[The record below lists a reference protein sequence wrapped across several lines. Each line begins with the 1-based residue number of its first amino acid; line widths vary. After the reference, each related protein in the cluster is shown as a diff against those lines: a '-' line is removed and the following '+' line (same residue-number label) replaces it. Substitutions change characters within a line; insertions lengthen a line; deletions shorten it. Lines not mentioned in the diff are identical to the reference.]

1 LTMTS
6 TWNRLEGVSLVRPY
20 LLEEWLGDSGDAA
33 FFRASARPQPARV
46 LVKVVPA
53 RADSAAQL
61 ELWRSLTRLSHPH
74 LLRLLDC
81 GLAEWEDERFFYAVF
96 EYPDEILSNAGALT
110 EADARETLAAV
121 RDALDYV
128 HSQGL
133 VHTAVDVDHVVAVG
147 NQIKLSS
154 ETLRP
159 QSGAEDAESDQR
171 AVVGLAK
178 QLGCAV
184 AVKPREV
191 AAAAVAAEVSRT
203 PSFPKWVL
211 APALVLLALLGLP
224 FLPKTPPAHVASPAP
239 APATPA
245 SAAPAA
251 PAPVGVPEEPSE
263 YWRVIAYTYNVYRK
277 AEEKARSLNQKW
289 AGASAEVFQPNGRSG
304 PYLVALGGRM
314 SRDEAVRLLRIARG
328 KGLPRDIYIQNYRR

>member
-1 LTMTS
+1 MTS

-33 FFRASARPQPARV
+33 FFRASAGPQATRV

-53 RADSAAQL
+53 RADSAVQL
-61 ELWRSLTRLSHPH
+61 EVWRSLTRLSHPH

-81 GLAEWEDERFFYAVF
+81 GRAEWEDERFFYAVF
-96 EYPDEILSNAGALT
+96 EYPDEILANAGALT
-110 EADARETLAAV
+110 EADARETLTAV
-121 RDALDYV
+121 REALDYV

-133 VHTAVDVDHVVAVG
+133 VHTAVNVDHVVAVG

-159 QSGAEDAESDQR
+159 QSGLEDVESDKR
-171 AVVGLAK
+171 ALVGLA
-178 QLGCAV
+178 QRLGCAV
-184 AVKPREV
+184 EVKPREV
-191 AAAAVAAEVSRT
+191 AAASAAAEVSRT

-224 FLPKTPPAHVASPAP
+224 FLPKTQPARVASPAT
-239 APATPA
+239 ATPP

-251 PAPVGVPEEPSE
+251 PAPVVAPAPAKPSE
-263 YWRVIAYTYNVYRK
+263 YWRVIAYTYNAYRK
-277 AEEKARSLNQKW
+277 AEAKARSINQKW
-289 AGASAEVFQPNGRSG
+289 AGASAEVFQPNGGSG